1 MNTSRDSPL
10 RETEYLV
17 YSLSPEKTWLFK
29 LVLTVAERHGF
40 TSGQHWTRPV
50 LGVLLQETMIAVEL
64 RAIAVSKISRGGRR
78 KTAVQEKHK
87 HSDGVIIYGVTIDG
101 V

>member
-1 MNTSRDSPL
+1 M
-10 RETEYLV
+10 
-17 YSLSPEKTWLFK
+17 
-29 LVLTVAERHGF
+29 
-40 TSGQHWTRPV
+40 
-50 LGVLLQETMIAVEL
+50 
-64 RAIAVSKISRGGRR
+64 SKISREGRE

>member
-1 MNTSRDSPL
+1 M
-10 RETEYLV
+10 
-17 YSLSPEKTWLFK
+17 
-29 LVLTVAERHGF
+29 
-40 TSGQHWTRPV
+40 